1 MKILWLL
8 LLSLLSCTQA
18 PRSAPADASSY
29 VQATSTT
36 PHSFTV
42 VVRAPANHP
51 LFLENCNGAIN
62 WGLTNSPAP
71 TEQFDWLV
79 MRNACLSSPIKIEP
93 GTSRSFVLATPIS
106 GESAPTPGQYH
117 LVLLGVFSSWAR
129 DRPLDQP
136 QVSQALLISNPV
148 SVGP

>member
-8 LLSLLSCTQA
+8 LVGLLSCTQA
-18 PRSAPADASSY
+18 PRGAPANSSSY
-29 VQATSTT
+29 VQATSISS
-36 PHSFTV
+36 HSFTV
-42 VVRAPANHP
+42 LVRAPANHP

-62 WGLTNSPAP
+62 WGLTKSPAP

-79 MRNACLSSPIKIEP
+79 MRDACLSSPIKIEP
-93 GTSRSFVLATPIS
+93 GSSRSFVLTTPNS

-117 LVLLGVFSSWAR
+117 LVLVGVFSSWAG

-136 QVSQALLISNPV
+136 QVAQARLISNAV